1 MNNKVSNAL
10 GYTHQII
17 DVEDVVLKAVALTRR
32 VASHMRPPPHCK
44 KWISIIKVAPQA
56 LLRMLK

>member
-1 MNNKVSNAL
+1 MNNKVPDAL

-17 DVEDVVLKAVALTRR
+17 EVEDVVLKAVALTRR
-32 VASHMRPPPHCK
+32 VALTCARFRIAGNGSESSH
-44 KWISIIKVAPQA
+44 VALQA